1 MHLSPFRTSCFG
13 ERIGEITSD
22 LHFGTKAKRVRI
34 YGMNDTIFD
43 FVLRDVLHLPNI
55 ISHHLACTAFMHYLE
70 DKF

>member
-22 LHFGTKAKRVRI
+22 LHLGTKAKRVRI

-43 FVLRDVLHLPNI
+43 LVLRDVMHLLSA
-55 ISHHLACTAFMHYLE
+55 ISHHFTCTAFI
-70 DKF
+70 